1 MPRTQMLEARL
12 ESHNLSILPV
22 ICQKHKIFDFY
33 PSAFNVMVNLL
44 GIKQKTAM
52 TTITSIHQLDFDKEY
67 TYADYLTWRIK
78 EKIELI
84 KGKILAMSPAPL
96 RRHQDIA
103 QNMNQIL
110 FRHFYKKPCKVYFA
124 PFDVRLYSPSK
135 EITTV
140 VQPDLCVVCDLSK
153 LDDKGCLGS
162 PDLVVE
168 IVSPG
173 NSKKEM
179 GIKFDLYQEVGVR
192 EYWIVNPL
200 EETLLIYVLKDGKY
214 VGERPYARG
223 EIATASSV
231 IFPELIFDLEAVFL
245 E

>member
-1 MPRTQMLEARL
+1 M
-12 ESHNLSILPV
+12 
-22 ICQKHKIFDFY
+22 
-33 PSAFNVMVNLL
+33 
-44 GIKQKTAM
+44 TA
-52 TTITSIHQLDFDKEY
+52 ITSLDQLDFNNNY
-67 TYADYLTWRIK
+67 TYADYLTWAIK
-78 EKIELI
+78 DKIELI
-84 KGKILAMSPAPL
+84 KGKIIAMSPAPA
-96 RRHQDIA
+96 RIHQDVA
-103 QNMNQIL
+103 QNINQIL
-110 FRHFYKKPCKVYFA
+110 YRHFYQHPCKVYFA

-179 GIKFDLYQEVGVR
+179 GIKFELYQEVGVR

-200 EETLLIYVLKDGKY
+200 EETILMYVLKDGAY
-214 VGERPYARG
+214 VGMRPLVNDKMQS
-223 EIATASSV
+223 ETHIAKSV
-231 IFPELIFDLEAVFL
+231 IFPELTFDIESVFL
-245 E
+245 T

>member
-1 MPRTQMLEARL
+1 
-12 ESHNLSILPV
+12 
-22 ICQKHKIFDFY
+22 
-33 PSAFNVMVNLL
+33 
-44 GIKQKTAM
+44 M
-52 TTITSIHQLDFDKEY
+52 TTITSLSQLDLSKNY
-67 TYADYLTWRIK
+67 TYADYLTWQLK

-84 KGKILAMSPAPL
+84 KGKILAMSPAPA

-103 QNMNQIL
+103 FNLSRIL
-110 FRHFYKKPCKVYFA
+110 DRHFYKKPCKVYFA

-140 VQPDLCVVCDLSK
+140 VQPDLCVICDLTK
-153 LDDKGCLGS
+153 LDEKGCLGS
-162 PDLVVE
+162 PDLIVE

-192 EYWIVNPL
+192 EYWIVSPQ
-200 EETLLIYVLKDGKY
+200 EETILIYVLKDGVF
-214 VGERPYARG
+214 VGMRPLANG
-223 EIATASSV
+223 ETKTANSV
-231 IFPELIFDLEAVFL
+231 IFPELSFEVADVFL

>member
-1 MPRTQMLEARL
+1 M
-12 ESHNLSILPV
+12 
-22 ICQKHKIFDFY
+22 
-33 PSAFNVMVNLL
+33 SA
-44 GIKQKTAM
+44 
-52 TTITSIHQLDFDKEY
+52 ITDINQLDFSKNY
-67 TYADYLTWRIK
+67 TYADYLTWHFK

-84 KGKILAMSPAPL
+84 KGKIIAMSPAPA

-103 QNMNQIL
+103 QNINRIL
-110 FRHFYKKPCKVYFA
+110 DNFFYKKPCKVYFS

-135 EITTV
+135 DITTV
-140 VQPDLCVVCDLSK
+140 VQPDLCVICDLSK

-179 GIKFDLYQEVGVR
+179 GIKFDLYEEFGVR
-192 EYWIVNPL
+192 EYWIVNPS
-200 EETLLIYVLKDGKY
+200 EETMLIYVLQDGKY
-214 VGERPYARG
+214 IGMRPLAKGETT
-223 EIATASSV
+223 TAHSV
-231 IFPELIFDLEAVFL
+231 IFPKLNFNVADVFL